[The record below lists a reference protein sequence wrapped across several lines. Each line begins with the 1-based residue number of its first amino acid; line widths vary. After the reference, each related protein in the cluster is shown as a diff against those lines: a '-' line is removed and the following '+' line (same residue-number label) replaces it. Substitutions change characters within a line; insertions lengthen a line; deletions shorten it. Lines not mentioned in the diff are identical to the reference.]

1 MCFEIIGKA
10 SGKIWQIKPFHGFFY
25 RIITNV
31 CRTPFSWS
39 TSINGVRNGI
49 VSNDILSTQLS
60 MMVSN
65 ILHKSLCYLQGK
77 IKCQWLNWIWKWSL
91 YFYFGL
97 IRNDENNLFMHNMTI
112 SQKNNFDE
120 KWFKNW
126 KSSGINIELN
136 NFVMAY
142 LIVVLSM

>member
-60 MMVSN
+60 MMGIN
-65 ILHKSLCYLQGK
+65 MLHKSLCYLKGQL
-77 IKCQWLNWIWKWSL
+77 KCQWLKHFQTEIGSENDHCIFILGWLEMTKIICLCTTWLFHRKIIL
-91 YFYFGL
+91 MKNGL
-97 IRNDENNLFMHNMTI
+97 KI
-112 SQKNNFDE
+112 E
-120 KWFKNW
+120 K
-126 KSSGINIELN
+126 
-136 NFVMAY
+136 
-142 LIVVLSM
+142 VLVST